1 MIARTR
7 EHGRQATTRKLD
19 RALGIEGVGRHA
31 QECVEATALECAFS
45 DGAVGTFTAPVVPN
59 SAIPALLGL
68 KSLRSKR
75 AILDTTGMLYLPGDG
90 GFHIKLSP
98 GSIALKLELTPSGH
112 LLLPCSEYGRIA
124 AEGVDPKLAFQSS
137 YVDEGRQTGMTHCN
151 PTTSPSPSER
161 PARRPSL
168 PRAAADV
175 TGSASSSSIAK

>member
-1 MIARTR
+1 
-7 EHGRQATTRKLD
+7 LD

-45 DGAVGTFTAPVVPN
+45 DGTVGTFTAPVVPN

-124 AEGVDPKLAFQSS
+124 AEGV
-137 YVDEGRQTGMTHCN
+137 
-151 PTTSPSPSER
+151 
-161 PARRPSL
+161 
-168 PRAAADV
+168 
-175 TGSASSSSIAK
+175 